1 MEQNEQLQKQNF
13 HLGEFDGPLDL
24 LLFLIKRSEIN
35 IYDIPIAQITE
46 QYLAYLDYAARIDLE
61 NITEFY
67 VTAATL
73 LYIKSRMLL
82 PNEVYLDDEIEDPR
96 MELVEQLIEY
106 QKYKKLSELMMEK
119 EKDAEWELE
128 RKKKQP
134 VLPFPDDE
142 ELWEQMDIWEL
153 LKSFS
158 RIISSLS
165 SERIIDLY
173 EEVTINEKISL
184 ISELLETKGEFLF
197 TDLLT
202 KSGSIMDIVCAFLAI
217 LDSVKLKKICIFQ
230 NKMFGDIRIRAG
242 KADKEV

>member
-1 MEQNEQLQKQNF
+1 MEQREQLEKQNF

-46 QYLAYLDYAARIDLE
+46 QYLAYLDYATRIDLD

-67 VTAATL
+67 VMAATL
-73 LYIKSRMLL
+73 LYIKSRLLL

-96 MELVEQLIEY
+96 RELVEQLIEY

-165 SERIIDLY
+165 GERIIDLY

-184 ISELLETKGEFLF
+184 INELLETKGEFLF
-197 TDLLT
+197 TDLIT

-217 LDSVKLKKICIFQ
+217 LDSVKLKRICIFQ

-242 KADKEV
+242 KAGGEM